1 MWKDTTPKKK
11 INVSDIGINKK
22 GLLINKNTSNVL
34 TDNYYITKLPNGLGK
49 RVNIKDGILTDER
62 NV

>member
-22 GLLINKNTSNVL
+22 GLLINKNNHNIL
-34 TDNYYITKLPNGLGK
+34 EDNYYVIKLPNGLGK
-49 RVNIKDGILTDER
+49 KMNIKDGVLTDER
-62 NV
+62 NI